1 METFDELRYMKLPLN
16 NGSAIPALGFDTLI
30 PNPTDTKNALLA
42 KVIFA

>member
-1 METFDELRYMKLPLN
+1 METSDELRYMKLSLN

-30 PNPTDTKNALLA
+30 PDPTNTKNAVLA